1 VGEEVASSFGGARNL
16 DPAFRSL
23 VSADFAELTMPEQS
37 STTGVR
43 LLRPADLA
51 AAVKLSAIAGWNQ
64 TEDDWRMLMDLAP
77 QGCFGIDADGELV
90 ATTTLLSYG
99 KQLAWIGMVLTKPEY
114 RGRGFARTLVTHAL
128 ESADSQGIRTVKLD
142 ATEYGRQLYE
152 SAGFE
157 AEGSV
162 ERWSRPG
169 TSNLQVA
176 GGEFDS
182 DQLSVLDLAAFGADR
197 SAMLEKLAEH
207 SHVDAGTN
215 AYLFARAGRV
225 TAYLGPCV
233 ANDPASAQGLITNT
247 LQKRSSVFWSWD
259 LLPQNRDAVALAS
272 ELGFIRQRVLTRMGR
287 GESLRGRDDMVYAIA
302 GFELG

>member
-1 VGEEVASSFGGARNL
+1 
-16 DPAFRSL
+16 
-23 VSADFAELTMPEQS
+23 MPKHS

-43 LLRPADLA
+43 LLRPTDVATALE
-51 AAVKLSAIAGWNQ
+51 LSTIAGWNQ

-90 ATTTLLSYG
+90 ATATLISYG
-99 KQLAWIGMVLTKPEY
+99 TRLAWIGMVLTKPEH

-142 ATEYGRQLYE
+142 ATEYGRRLYE
-152 SAGFE
+152 SVGFE
-157 AEGSV
+157 AEGLV

-169 TSNLQVA
+169 TSNLRVA

-182 DQLSVLDLAAFGADR
+182 DKQLALDLAAFGADR
-197 SAMLEKLAEH
+197 SAMLEKLAKH
-207 SHVDAGTN
+207 SYVCTRRN

-225 TAYLGPCV
+225 TAYLGPCL
-233 ANDPASAQGLITNT
+233 ANDPASAQALITST
-247 LQKRSSVFWSWD
+247 LQARSSVFWSWD

-272 ELGFIRQRVLTRMGR
+272 ELGFTRQRVLMRMGR